1 MLFRELKDNGNGWF
15 TVFYT
20 GTWKNSWEFMLD
32 AVQNLVIDFGDNLQR
47 VAYNDLDKDDVE
59 ILAEVK
65 ANRGDLRRCPSLK
78 TERSTLSAA
87 GVSSVM
93 GCPLQVVFINQSAA
107 VGLDCPVK
115 EIFEE
120 HGEHVFDNFMNSV
133 EIRAYCAD
141 AARNAAAPKQDF
153 LQ

>member
-1 MLFRELKDNGNGWF
+1 MIFRELKDNGNGWI

-20 GTWKNSWEFMLD
+20 GTWKNSWNFMLD
-32 AVQNLVIDFGDNLQR
+32 AVQNLVIDFGENLQR
-47 VAYNDLDKDDVE
+47 VAYNDLDKDDVD

-65 ANRGDLRRCPSLK
+65 LNGGDLRRCPSLK

-93 GCPLQVVFINQSAA
+93 GCPFQIVFINQSAA

-115 EIFEE
+115 EIFDKN
-120 HGEHVFDNFMNSV
+120 GEHVFDNYLNSL
-133 EIRAYCAD
+133 EIRAYYAD
-141 AARNAAAPKQDF
+141 AVRDAVTPKRD